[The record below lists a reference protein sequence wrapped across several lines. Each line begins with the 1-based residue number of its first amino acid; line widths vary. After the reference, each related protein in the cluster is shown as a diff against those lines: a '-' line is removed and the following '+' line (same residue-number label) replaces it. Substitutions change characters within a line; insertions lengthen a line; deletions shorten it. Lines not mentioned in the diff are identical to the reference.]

1 MKQLTVITLI
11 SLLSLSVKAMDHD
24 IDAQTWCKNVVM
36 GWNLGNALE
45 SAGGDWDY
53 DNYAWTNVWE
63 KDYAKWE
70 TAWGNPKTTKEMIHA
85 LKEHGFNAIRVPVR
99 WVPYADIETMEIDES
114 WIARVKEVVDWCMA
128 EDMQVILN
136 THHELWLE
144 SYPIYT
150 MKETLN
156 GKLRKLWTNIATAF
170 ADYDGRLAFAG
181 TNEVTVNW
189 AAPTAENYDVQNSY
203 NQTFIDAVR
212 ATGGNNAK
220 RNLIVQTYA
229 TDPTYGL
236 AGFVIPNDP
245 TENRLSVEFHY
256 YSPYSYCSG
265 GKDSYFYWGKAFAD
279 KGKITPDGNED
290 TIANLFL
297 KLRKEW
303 WDKGLGI
310 VMGEYGCS
318 HHFTDDDKQTQE
330 ANEQYYLE
338 TLVSEARKN
347 GFAAFVWDNNAY
359 GNGSE
364 KFGIFN
370 RKNNMSVDAPFFLE
384 GIKEGSKTQ
393 FVADVEYNEGDPDVG
408 VGGKVIWE
416 GEELLNWG
424 EGFQKLIAA
433 SEFSSFTDQATIVLY
448 YYQDKNASYEDIQFM
463 DGTWSA
469 TLPFTVGD
477 SKFDGD
483 FNPRSFYSTIGE
495 SHITPMI
502 FTGSSLSKLKSEG
515 VNIQGYGVVLTK
527 IVVMSEPNAI
537 LLPTVNPESDDAVYD
552 LRGMKVSTPQ
562 DGKVYIVKG
571 KKIIK

>member
-1 MKQLTVITLI
+1 
-11 SLLSLSVKAMDHD
+11 
-24 IDAQTWCKNVVM
+24 
-36 GWNLGNALE
+36 
-45 SAGGDWDY
+45 
-53 DNYAWTNVWE
+53 
-63 KDYAKWE
+63 
-70 TAWGNPKTTKEMIHA
+70 
-85 LKEHGFNAIRVPVR
+85 
-99 WVPYADIETMEIDES
+99 
-114 WIARVKEVVDWCMA
+114 MA

-318 HHFTDDDKQTQE
+318 HHFTDDDKQIQE

-370 RKNNMSVDAPFFLE
+370 RKNNMSVDAPFFLD

-416 GEELLNWG
+416 GEKLLNWG

-469 TLPFTVGD
+469 SLPFTVGD

-502 FTGSSLSKLKSEG
+502 FTGSSLSKLKSLG

>member
-156 GKLRKLWTNIATAF
+156 SKLRKLWTNIATAF

-245 TENRLSVEFHY
+245 TGNRLSVEFHY

-370 RKNNMSVDAPFFLE
+370 RKNNMSVDAPFFLD

-424 EGFQKLIAA
+424 DGFQWKIEA
-433 SEFSSFTDQATIVLY
+433 SEFAPFTDQATIVLY

-463 DGTWSA
+463 DGTWRASL
-469 TLPFTVGD
+469 TFTVVD

-502 FTGSSLSKLKSEG
+502 FTGSSLSKLKSVG
-515 VNIQGYGVVLTK
+515 VNIQGHGVVLTK

-537 LLPTVNPESDDAVYD
+537 LLPTVIPESDDAVYD

>member
-156 GKLRKLWTNIATAF
+156 SKLRKLWTNIATAF

-189 AAPTAENYDVQNSY
+189 AAPTTENYDVQNSY

-245 TENRLSVEFHY
+245 TGNRLSVEFHY

-370 RKNNMSVDAPFFLE
+370 RNNNMSVDAPFFLD

-416 GEELLNWG
+416 GEKLLNWG
-424 EGFQKLIAA
+424 EGFQWKIEA
-433 SEFSSFTDQATIVLY
+433 SEFAPFTDQATIVLY
-448 YYQDKNASYEDIQFM
+448 YYQDKNASYEDIQLM

-469 TLPFTVGD
+469 KVSYTVGD
-477 SKFDGD
+477 ATFDGD

-502 FTGSSLSKLKSEG
+502 FTGSSLSKLKSVG

>member
-236 AGFVIPNDP
+236 ASFVIPNDP
-245 TENRLSVEFHY
+245 TGNRLSVEFHY

-370 RKNNMSVDAPFFLE
+370 RNNNMSVDAPFFLD

-416 GEELLNWG
+416 GEKLLNWG

-469 TLPFTVGD
+469 SLPFTVGD

-502 FTGSSLSKLKSEG
+502 FTGSSLSKLKSVG

>member
-156 GKLRKLWTNIATAF
+156 SKLRKLWTNIATAF

-245 TENRLSVEFHY
+245 TGNRLSVEFHY

-370 RKNNMSVDAPFFLE
+370 RKNNMSVDAPFFLD

-416 GEELLNWG
+416 GEKLLNWG
-424 EGFQKLIAA
+424 QGFQKFIAA

-469 TLPFTVGD
+469 SLPFTVGD

>member
-156 GKLRKLWTNIATAF
+156 GKLGKLWTNIATAF

-318 HHFTDDDKQTQE
+318 HHFTDADKQTQE
-330 ANEQYYLE
+330 ANEQYHLE
-338 TLVSEARKN
+338 TLVSEAHKN

-370 RKNNMSVDAPFFLE
+370 RKNNMSVDAPFFLD

-416 GEELLNWG
+416 GEKLLNWG

-469 TLPFTVGD
+469 SLPFTVGD

-502 FTGSSLSKLKSEG
+502 FTGSSLSKLKSVG

-537 LLPTVNPESDDAVYD
+537 LLPTVISESDDAVYD

>member
-1 MKQLTVITLI
+1 MKQLTLITLI

-53 DNYAWTNVWE
+53 DNYAWTNVRE
-63 KDYAKWE
+63 KDYSKWE

-150 MKETLN
+150 MKEPLN
-156 GKLRKLWTNIATAF
+156 SKLRKLWTNIATAF

-245 TENRLSVEFHY
+245 TGNRLSVEFHY

-370 RKNNMSVDAPFFLE
+370 RNNNMSVDAPFFLD

-424 EGFQKLIAA
+424 DGFQWKIEA
-433 SEFSSFTDQATIVLY
+433 SEFAPFTDQATIVLY

-469 TLPFTVGD
+469 SLTFTVGD

-502 FTGSSLSKLKSEG
+502 FTGSSLSKLKSVG
-515 VNIQGYGVVLTK
+515 VNIQGHGVVLTK

>member
-156 GKLRKLWTNIATAF
+156 SKLRKLWTNIATAF

-245 TENRLSVEFHY
+245 TGNRLSVEFHY

-265 GKDSYFYWGKAFAD
+265 GENSYFYWGKAFAD

-330 ANEQYYLE
+330 VNEQYYLE

-370 RKNNMSVDAPFFLE
+370 RNNNMSVDAPFFLD

-393 FVADVEYNEGDPDVG
+393 FVADVEYNEGD
-408 VGGKVIWE
+408 
-416 GEELLNWG
+416 
-424 EGFQKLIAA
+424 
-433 SEFSSFTDQATIVLY
+433 
-448 YYQDKNASYEDIQFM
+448 
-463 DGTWSA
+463 
-469 TLPFTVGD
+469 
-477 SKFDGD
+477 
-483 FNPRSFYSTIGE
+483 
-495 SHITPMI
+495 
-502 FTGSSLSKLKSEG
+502 
-515 VNIQGYGVVLTK
+515 
-527 IVVMSEPNAI
+527 PNAI

>member
-1 MKQLTVITLI
+1 MKQLTLITLI

-63 KDYAKWE
+63 KDYTKWE

-245 TENRLSVEFHY
+245 TGNRLSVEFHY

-265 GKDSYFYWGKAFAD
+265 GEDSYFYWGKAFAD

-318 HHFTDDDKQTQE
+318 HHFTDDDRQTQE

-370 RKNNMSVDAPFFLE
+370 RNNDMSVDAPFFLD

-416 GEELLNWG
+416 GEKLLNWG
-424 EGFQKLIAA
+424 EGFQKFIAA

-448 YYQDKNASYEDIQFM
+448 YYQDKNASNEDIQFM

-469 TLPFTVGD
+469 KLPFTVGD

-502 FTGSSLSKLKSEG
+502 FTGSSLSKLKSVG
-515 VNIQGYGVVLTK
+515 VYIQGHGVVLTK

-537 LLPTVNPESDDAVYD
+537 LLPTVIPESDDAVYD

>member
-370 RKNNMSVDAPFFLE
+370 RNNNMSVDAPFFLD

-416 GEELLNWG
+416 GEKLLNWG
-424 EGFQKLIAA
+424 QGFQKLIAA
-433 SEFSSFTDQATIVLY
+433 SEFSSFTDKATIVLY

-469 TLPFTVGD
+469 SLPFTVGD